1 MAKKKKSTTRRTK
14 KATGTKK
21 ASKSKSKKKITKKPA
36 SRKSSTTKKSSSS
49 KKSTSKKSTS
59 KKSTGKKSTRKKTS
73 KKSTKKRAT
82 RKTTTEKKAAA
93 KAKAAAPN
101 GRPST
106 PTKAKEI
113 TVHKGKSPL
122 NKKELEK
129 FRALLL
135 VKRAELLG
143 DVDSMSNEA
152 LRLNDSAN
160 LSHMPIH
167 MADVGSDN
175 FEQELTLG
183 LVESERRMVAEID
196 EALDRISEGTFG
208 ICVESGKPIT
218 KARLDAK
225 PWAKY
230 CIEVAREMERNGN
243 YR

>member
-1 MAKKKKSTTRRTK
+1 MAKKKKNTSQRTK

-21 ASKSKSKKKITKKPA
+21 VSKSTSKKKITKKSTA
-36 SRKSSTTKKSSSS
+36 GKSSSAGRSSSS
-49 KKSTSKKSTS
+49 KKSTKKKSTK
-59 KKSTGKKSTRKKTS
+59 KKSTGKTTKKKIS
-73 KKSTKKRAT
+73 EQSTKKAAGKKT
-82 RKTTTEKKAAA
+82 RQKTTSA
-93 KAKAAAPN
+93 KAKGGGPN
-101 GRPST
+101 ERPST
-106 PTKAKEI
+106 PTKAREI
-113 TVHKGKSPL
+113 TVRKGKSPL
-122 NKKELEK
+122 NKSELEK
-129 FRALLL
+129 FRSLLL
-135 VKRAELLG
+135 IKRAELLG

-175 FEQELTLG
+175 YEQELTLG

-196 EALDRISEGTFG
+196 EALDRIAEGKFG
-208 ICVESGKPIT
+208 ICVETGKPIT
-218 KARLDAK
+218 KARLEAK